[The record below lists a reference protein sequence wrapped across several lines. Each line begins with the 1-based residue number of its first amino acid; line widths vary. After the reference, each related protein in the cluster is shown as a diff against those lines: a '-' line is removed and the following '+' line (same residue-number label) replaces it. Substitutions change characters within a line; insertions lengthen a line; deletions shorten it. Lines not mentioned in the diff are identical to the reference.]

1 MLKRIFVHRDKDQ
14 TKNFS
19 PVWGK
24 RPFDH
29 MKEFL
34 KAASSTLKGSPS
46 NPFQIA
52 VRQGGKTRKPS
63 VPYLEPSQRSM
74 TELLC
79 ENS

>member
-1 MLKRIFVHRDKDQ
+1 
-14 TKNFS
+14 
-19 PVWGK
+19 
-24 RPFDH
+24 

-34 KAASSTLKGSPS
+34 KAASSTLQGSPS